1 MHKAHRRRKL
11 LMNKA
16 AQLPPEDRVLGPNAK
31 RFADHLDAGLEM
43 FGLDFK
49 DFNPRFGVHEEH
61 GMSLVFNQIDP
72 NHFEE
77 YDLSLKKDWGFD
89 DLIVA
94 VDEKAVRYPAVEH
107 AAIYPFEPMAGFVKR
122 GTDTNENSPEYA
134 ALMFLT
140 AIVKKK
146 PIPPMIC
153 EQCECENEEKE

>member
-1 MHKAHRRRKL
+1 
-11 LMNKA
+11 MNKA
-16 AQLPPEDRVLGPNAK
+16 AQLPPEDQALGPNAK
-31 RFADHLDAGLEM
+31 RFVDHLDAGLEL
-43 FGLDFK
+43 FGLAFK

-72 NHFEE
+72 NHIEE

-94 VDEKAVRYPAVEH
+94 VDEQAVRYPAVEH
-107 AAIYPFEPMAGFVKR
+107 AAIYPFEPMAGISE
-122 GTDTNENSPEYA
+122 TDGNTPEYA

-146 PIPPMIC
+146 PIPPMVC
-153 EQCECENEEKE
+153 ERCECENENQEDKENE